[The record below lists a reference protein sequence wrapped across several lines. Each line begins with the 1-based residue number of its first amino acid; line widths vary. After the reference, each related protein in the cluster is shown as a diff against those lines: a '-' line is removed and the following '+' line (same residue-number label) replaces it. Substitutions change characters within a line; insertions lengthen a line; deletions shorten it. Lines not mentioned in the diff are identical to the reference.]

1 MKANRFYLIALCLL
15 LTAGCSTISSKKVQY
30 LKNYTVNVEKQTLIR
45 TPMVTTEKTKYI
57 RGRSLSGE
65 PQSQDYWQDVEYPSM
80 DSFREELIY
89 AGRTGNKVRITY
101 MRKDATMPVFY
112 KELTYDL
119 GSSDIIMFNNFKIKV
134 LDATN
139 KHIRFIVLKD

>member
-1 MKANRFYLIALCLL
+1 MKLIRFLLIVLCIF
-15 LTAGCSTISSKKVQY
+15 LTSSCSTISSKKVQY
-30 LKNYTVNVEKQTLIR
+30 SKNYTVNVEKQTLVR

-65 PQSQDYWQDVEYPSM
+65 PQSQDYWQNVEYPTE

-89 AGRTGNKVRITY
+89 AGLTGNKVRITY
-101 MRKDATMPVFY
+101 MRKDATMPAFY

-119 GSSDIIMFNNFKIKV
+119 GGSDIIMFNNYKIKV
-134 LDATN
+134 LDATS
-139 KHIRFIVLKD
+139 KYIRFVVLKD